1 MEPAIRYCP
10 RCSKQLT
17 ALEDEKQPRGFLE
30 ELFLLISGNIFVDV
44 IVVALVAVGF
54 VFWFAWIAAIVILV
68 WGYFAAHRRPAR
80 YSCSGCGISFPRDM
94 VLHEPKAN
102 AS

>member
-1 MEPAIRYCP
+1 MEPATHYCP

-17 ALEDEKQPRGFLE
+17 VIDDQRDPRGFLH

-44 IVVALVAVGF
+44 MVLALIAAGF
-54 VFWFAWIAAIVILV
+54 VYWFAWLAAIAILV
-68 WGYFAAHRRPAR
+68 WGYLMIHSRPAR

-94 VLHEPKAN
+94 VLDEPKPN
-102 AS
+102 AP